1 MEEAKNGLA
10 FFGGYGFHVK
20 ETVTGP
26 LSFISIPC
34 LRFESYLSTRNQINA
49 FTGFSNE
56 RMKNGEWG
64 MENGE
69 RNLKIQSEKSN
80 LIGFTEP
87 PVNSKKKISEA

>member
-1 MEEAKNGLA
+1 MISARLSVEEAKNGLA

-49 FTGFSNE
+49 FTGFSNYPS
-56 RMKNGEWG
+56 KF
-64 MENGE
+64 
-69 RNLKIQSEKSN
+69 LTKSEKSN

-87 PVNSKKKISEA
+87 SVNSKKKISEA